1 MFLQIRLP
9 CPSVQAGTSLTLTV
23 AVSLSVTLSVVE
35 GCLFFITP
43 HFTLNKR
50 HCFQFTFHSRIPPE
64 ASFCSLASSLI
75 AVVVTGL
82 NFTVLYWSIA
92 VE

>member
-35 GCLFFITP
+35 GCLFFITS
-43 HFTLNKR
+43 HFYFK
-50 HCFQFTFHSRIPPE
+50 
-64 ASFCSLASSLI
+64 
-75 AVVVTGL
+75 
-82 NFTVLYWSIA
+82 
-92 VE
+92 